1 MDPIVLAAM
10 KKWPNVPHCHGWL
23 RLDALGRWRMARF
36 EGEFDQGTSAGDIVR
51 HTGLADFI
59 ARNYQPNERGEWY
72 FQNGPQRVYVSLEY
86 TPQVLRLADGAGLD
100 LITHGGLQVQRDWPQ
115 ALRQGT
121 GGWVDEEGNV
131 LIDTE
136 HGPGVIDARDL
147 TAFAARIEAAG
158 LLGALQ
164 PIQRAEVPA
173 RFGFVA
179 VAAKAAS

>member
-36 EGEFDQGTSAGDIVR
+36 EGEFDQGTSAGDVVR
-51 HTGLADFI
+51 HPGLADFI
-59 ARNYQPNERGEWY
+59 ARNYQPSERGEWF
-72 FQNGPQRVYVSLEY
+72 FQNGPQRVYVGLEY
-86 TPQVLRLADGAGLD
+86 TPQVLRLAAGTGLA
-100 LITHGGLQVQRDWPQ
+100 LITHGGLKVEQDW
-115 ALRQGT
+115 ARA
-121 GGWVDEEGNV
+121 GGWVDEHGHV

-136 HGPGVIDARDL
+136 HGVGVIDARDL
-147 TAFAARIEAAG
+147 TAFVSRAEDAG
-158 LLGALQ
+158 LIDTLR

-179 VAAKAAS
+179 VPVKVAG

>member
-1 MDPIVLAAM
+1 MDAIVLAAM

-36 EGEFDQGTSAGDIVR
+36 EGDFPGDVVR
-51 HTGLADFI
+51 HPGLADFI

-86 TPQVLRLADGAGLD
+86 TPQVLRLAEGSGLA
-100 LITHGGLQVQRDWPQ
+100 LVTHGGLKVERDWQTESPQ
-115 ALRQGT
+115 A
-121 GGWVDEEGNV
+121 GGWLDEDGHV

-136 HGPGVIDARDL
+136 HGVGVIDARDL
-147 TAFAARIEAAG
+147 TAFVGRAEAAG
-158 LLGALQ
+158 LIEQLQ
-164 PIQRAEVPA
+164 PIARAEVPA

-179 VAAKAAS
+179 VAGKAAAG